1 MTYPIIIVPD
11 EAGESIEQLGTKRKF
26 WFDDKRQLFKQGRP
40 GTGENW
46 AEKVSCELCG
56 LLGLPHAHYDFAEWR
71 GQPGV
76 VSVSFLPSQW
86 RLVHGNELLAKVYP
100 DYLIQQRYK
109 RREHTVSAFIGV
121 GRGWTGLRV
130 EPPPGY
136 TLSPPLR
143 VAADV
148 MVGYLMLDCL
158 VGNQDRHDENWGL
171 MVHTVPAPRV
181 ALAPT
186 YDHASSLGRNE
197 TDARRRSSLSTRDRG
212 AGLDAYCARARSAF
226 YIHPD
231 DGKPAGTLAAF
242 ASARRLRGAAAT
254 FWLERLASLGTAE
267 FEAIFQQV
275 PPDLISEP
283 ASDFALRMLEVN
295 RARLLGLIGR

>member
-1 MTYPIIIVPD
+1 MIVPD

-26 WFDDKRQLFKQGRP
+26 WFNDKRLLFKQGRP

-46 AEKVSCELCG
+46 AEKVACELCG
-56 LLGLPHAHYDFAEWR
+56 LLQLPHAHYDLAVWR

-76 VSVSFLPSQW
+76 VTTSFLPPQW
-86 RLVHGNELLAKVYP
+86 RLVHGNELLARIYP
-100 DYLIQQRYK
+100 DYLTNQRYK
-109 RREHTVSAFIGV
+109 RRQHTVSAFIGV

-130 EPPPGY
+130 EPPPAY
-136 TLSPPLR
+136 TLALPLR

-171 MVHTVPAPRV
+171 MVHAAMSPRV

-197 TDARRRSSLSTRDRG
+197 TDARRRSILGAKDWG

-231 DGKPAGTLAAF
+231 NDKPAGTLEAF

-254 FWLERLASLGTAE
+254 FWLERLASLGPAD

-275 PPDLISEP
+275 PPDLISD
-283 ASDFALRMLEVN
+283 AAIDFAMRMLDIN
-295 RARLLGLIGR
+295 RARLLALAGR